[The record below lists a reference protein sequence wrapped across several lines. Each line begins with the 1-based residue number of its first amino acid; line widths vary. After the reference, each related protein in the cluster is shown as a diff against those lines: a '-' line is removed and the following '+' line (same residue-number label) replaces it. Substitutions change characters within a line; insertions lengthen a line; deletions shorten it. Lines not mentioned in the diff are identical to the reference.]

1 MFFVLSDDFKKPHLA
16 GINLGSSHIIL
27 FKEIQEIPQCR
38 ALNSCFYKIPIFL
51 KLYYFV
57 NNPKTFFN
65 FFVYEV

>member
-16 GINLGSSHIIL
+16 GINLGFSHIIL

-38 ALNSCFYKIPIFL
+38 ALNKLPIFL